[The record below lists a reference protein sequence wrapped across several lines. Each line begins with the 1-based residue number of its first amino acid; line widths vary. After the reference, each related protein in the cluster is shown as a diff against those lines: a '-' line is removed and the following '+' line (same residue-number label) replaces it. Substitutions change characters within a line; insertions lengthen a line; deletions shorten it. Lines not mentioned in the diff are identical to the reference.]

1 MGTSSLIR
9 SLQTRENSLP
19 TLTGFD
25 TSTTSLLWV
34 PGFKLPTWN
43 LLLAN
48 FISLP
53 PSPPLTVST
62 SLATPW
68 TIACQAPLSMG
79 FSRQHWSGLS
89 FPSPRELPT
98 RGSNLCLLHWQ
109 AGSLPLNHKESPTLN
124 YQLNYLKNYLMW
136 ILVLKIKFA
145 SPTFNYRYTST
156 FILSNSITIS
166 SMFGLYCYTD
176 FFKNM
181 YLKTE

>member
-79 FSRQHWSGLS
+79 FSRQEYWSG
-89 FPSPRELPT
+89 FPFQGIFLTQGLNS
-98 RGSNLCLLHWQ
+98 GLL
-109 AGSLPLNHKESPTLN
+109 L
-124 YQLNYLKNYLMW
+124 YRW
-136 ILVLKIKFA
+136 ILYHWIPYHLSQQGSPNYEEGYNKHSSVLFFFFFLDRK
-145 SPTFNYRYTST
+145 S
-156 FILSNSITIS
+156 LLLVSN
-166 SMFGLYCYTD
+166 
-176 FFKNM
+176 N
-181 YLKTE
+181 